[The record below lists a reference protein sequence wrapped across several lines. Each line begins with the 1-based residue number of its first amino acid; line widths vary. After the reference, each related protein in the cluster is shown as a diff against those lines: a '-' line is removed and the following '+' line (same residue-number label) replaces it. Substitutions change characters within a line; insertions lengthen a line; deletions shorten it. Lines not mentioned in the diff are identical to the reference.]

1 MVAIKDQI
9 NLMIAVFLLFFV
21 AFVDA
26 QYMFDVDSEII
37 NNEKVFYPGEEIIV
51 STDIKSLGTIKDI
64 INVKL
69 NYTIVDE
76 NNNLITGN
84 ESTIALHTSL
94 KTTEYLRLPDNI
106 ESGTYQ
112 VRVKVSYQGY
122 TTSASNTFYVKS
134 KFFIKSSKFL
144 YKYPLAFTAG
154 LSLFFVIIIFLIS
167 SLIHKNR

>member
-69 NYTIVDE
+69 N
-76 NNNLITGN
+76 
-84 ESTIALHTSL
+84 
-94 KTTEYLRLPDNI
+94 
-106 ESGTYQ
+106 
-112 VRVKVSYQGY
+112 
-122 TTSASNTFYVKS
+122 
-134 KFFIKSSKFL
+134 FFIKSSKFL